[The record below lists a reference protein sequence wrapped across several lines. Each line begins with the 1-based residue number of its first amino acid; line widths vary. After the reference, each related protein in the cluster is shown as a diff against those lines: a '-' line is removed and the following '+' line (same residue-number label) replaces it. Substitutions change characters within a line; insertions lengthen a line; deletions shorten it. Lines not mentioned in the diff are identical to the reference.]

1 MRAGIRTPR
10 EPRPGPIRGERGDRV
25 AFFRTLQQLAPYLWE
40 YRIRVVLALSSLVL
54 AKVANVA
61 IPLVLKDIVNSLNT
75 HEALI
80 AVPIALLAAYG
91 ALRLGNAVF
100 GELRDVVFARV
111 TQRAI
116 RRAALAVF
124 RHLHALPLKFHLDR
138 QTGGVARDIER
149 GSRGVALLLN
159 FLLFNIIPTL
169 VEIGLVAGILIA
181 KFSPWFAVI
190 TFLTLA
196 LYVGFT
202 LLVTEWRTVFRRF
215 MNDMDSRA
223 NSQAVDSLLN
233 YETVKYFANEDY
245 ESARYDAYLG
255 QWEEAAVRNQVSL
268 AFLNVG
274 QATIIAFGA
283 TGLMV
288 LAARGVADHTMN
300 IGDLVLVNAFLL
312 QLYMPLHF
320 LGFVYREIKHSLAD
334 MERMFDL
341 LKAPLVIVDQVDAPA
356 LRVPKGEV
364 RFEHLGF
371 SYGDRPLLDDIDF
384 TIAPQTTTAVVGPS
398 GSGKSTL
405 VRLFARLYDPDAG
418 RILIDGQDIRMITQ
432 NSLRRAIGVVPQDP
446 VLFNDSLYVNI
457 AYGRPEATR
466 PEIEEAVAL
475 AHLDRFIASLPKGY
489 ETLVGER
496 GLKLSGG
503 EKQRVAI
510 ARTLLKRPQILLFDE
525 ATSAL
530 DAASERI
537 VQEGLALLA
546 HHRTTLVIAHRLATI
561 QHADQILVMRAGRI
575 VERGRHRELIA
586 QKGLYAE
593 LWALQQETKPPLSVT
608 ARALKGPDGTTPELE
623 TLG

>member
-1 MRAGIRTPR
+1 MR
-10 EPRPGPIRGERGDRV
+10 
-25 AFFRTLQQLAPYLWE
+25 QLAPYLWE
-40 YRIRVVLALSSLVL
+40 YRVRVVLALTSLVL
-54 AKVANVA
+54 AKVTNVG
-61 IPLVLKDIVNSLNT
+61 IPLILKDIVNSLNT
-75 HEALI
+75 QQAII
-80 AVPIALLAAYG
+80 AIPMALLAAYG
-91 ALRLGNAVF
+91 ALRLGNAIF

-111 TQRAI
+111 TQRAV
-116 RRAALAVF
+116 RRAALTVF

-181 KFSPWFAVI
+181 KFSVWFAVI

-196 LYVGFT
+196 IYIGFT

-245 ESARYDAYLG
+245 EAGRYDNYLK

-268 AFLNVG
+268 ALLNVG

-288 LAARGVADHTMN
+288 LAARGVANHSMS
-300 IGDLVLVNAFLL
+300 IGDLVLVNAFLI

-334 MERMFDL
+334 MEKMFDL
-341 LKAPLVIVDQVDAPA
+341 LKAPLVIVDPPNAPA
-356 LRVPKGEV
+356 LTIPRGEV
-364 RFEHLGF
+364 QFEHLGF
-371 SYGDRPLLDDIDF
+371 SYGGRPLLNDIDF
-384 TIAPQTTTAVVGPS
+384 TIAPQSTTAVVGPS

-405 VRLFARLYDPDAG
+405 VRLLARLYDPDTG
-418 RILIDGQDIRMITQ
+418 RILIDGQDIRAITQ
-432 NSLRRAIGVVPQDP
+432 KSLRQAIGVVPQDP
-446 VLFNDSLYVNI
+446 VLFNDNLYVNI

-466 PEIEEAVAL
+466 MEIEEAVEL

-489 ETLVGER
+489 DTLVGER

-530 DAASERI
+530 DAASERV

-561 QHADQILVMRAGRI
+561 QHADQILVMQAGRI
-575 VERGRHRELIA
+575 VERGRHRELIE
-586 QKGLYAE
+586 KGGLYAE
-593 LWALQQETKPPLSVT
+593 LWALQQETKPPRSR
-608 ARALKGPDGTTPELE
+608 AGRALDTPDDATPELE

>member
-1 MRAGIRTPR
+1 MRTPNAASR
-10 EPRPGPIRGERGDRV
+10 IAARERGAPENGNRV
-25 AFFRTLQQLAPYLWE
+25 SFFRTIRQLAPYLWE
-40 YRIRVVLALSSLVL
+40 YRVRVVLALSSLIL

-75 HEALI
+75 HEAII
-80 AVPIALLAAYG
+80 AVPMALLAAYG

-111 TQRAI
+111 TQRAV

-138 QTGGVARDIER
+138 QTGGIARDIER

-181 KFSPWFAVI
+181 KFSLWFAVI
-190 TFLTLA
+190 TFLTLIIYIA
-196 LYVGFT
+196 FT

-245 ESARYDAYLG
+245 EASRYDNHLK

-268 AFLNVG
+268 ALLNVG
-274 QATIIAFGA
+274 QATIIAVGT

-288 LAARGVADHTMN
+288 LAAQGVANHSMN
-300 IGDLVLVNAFLL
+300 IGDLVLVNAFLI

-334 MERMFDL
+334 MEKMFNL
-341 LKAPLVIVDQVDAPA
+341 LKAPLVIVDQADAPA
-356 LRVPKGEV
+356 LTIPRGEV

-371 SYGDRPLLDDIDF
+371 SYGGRPLLDDVNF
-384 TIAPQTTTAVVGPS
+384 TVAPQSTTAVVGPS

-405 VRLFARLYDPDAG
+405 VRLLARLYDPDTG
-418 RILIDGQDIRMITQ
+418 RILIDGQDIRAVTQ
-432 NSLRRAIGVVPQDP
+432 KSLRQAIGVVPQDP

-457 AYGRPEATR
+457 AYGRPDATR
-466 PEIEEAVAL
+466 LEIEAAVEL
-475 AHLDRFIASLPKGY
+475 AHLDRFIASLPHGY
-489 ETLVGER
+489 DTLVGER

-530 DAASERI
+530 DAASERV

-561 QHADQILVMRAGRI
+561 QHADQILVMQSGHI

-586 QKGLYAE
+586 KRGLYAE
-593 LWALQQETKPPLSVT
+593 LWALQQETKAPPSVSVH
-608 ARALKGPDGTTPELE
+608 APRPGDTTPELE
-623 TLG
+623 TLS

>member
-1 MRAGIRTPR
+1 MIR
-10 EPRPGPIRGERGDRV
+10 
-25 AFFRTLQQLAPYLWE
+25 QLAPYLWE
-40 YRIRVVLALSSLVL
+40 YRVRVALALSSLIL

-61 IPLVLKDIVNSLNT
+61 VPLVLKDIVNRLNS
-75 HEALI
+75 HDALI
-80 AVPIALLAAYG
+80 AVPLALLAAYG
-91 ALRLGNAVF
+91 ALRLANALF

-111 TQRAI
+111 TQRAV

-149 GSRGVALLLN
+149 GSRGTALLLN

-169 VEIGLVAGILIA
+169 VEITLVAGILIA
-181 KFSPWFAVI
+181 KFSIWFAVV
-190 TFLTLA
+190 TFVTLGI
-196 LYVGFT
+196 YVGFT
-202 LLVTEWRTVFRRF
+202 LFVTEWRTVFRRL
-215 MNDMDSRA
+215 MNNMDSRA

-233 YETVKYFANEDY
+233 YETVKFFANEDY
-245 ESARYDAYLG
+245 EASRYDTYLQ
-255 QWEEAAVRNQVSL
+255 QWESAAVRNQVSL
-268 AFLNVG
+268 ALLNVG
-274 QATIIAFGA
+274 QATIIALGT

-288 LAARGVADHTMN
+288 LAARGVAHHTMS

-312 QLYMPLHF
+312 QLYTPLHF

-334 MERMFDL
+334 MEKMFDL
-341 LKAPLVIVDQVDAPA
+341 LKAPLVIVDKPDAAP
-356 LRVPKGEV
+356 LVIPKGAV
-364 RFEHLGF
+364 VFDHISF
-371 SYGDRPLLDDIDF
+371 SYGGRPLLDDIDF
-384 TIAPQTTTAVVGPS
+384 TIAPQSTTAVVGPS

-405 VRLFARLYDPDAG
+405 VRLLARLYDPDAG
-418 RILIDGQDIRMITQ
+418 RIIIDGQDIREVTQ
-432 NSLRRAIGVVPQDP
+432 KSLRQAIGVVPQDP
-446 VLFNDSLYVNI
+446 VLFNDNLYVNI

-466 PEIEEAVAL
+466 EDIEEAVKL
-475 AHLDRFIASLPKGY
+475 AHLDRFIATLPQGY
-489 ETLVGER
+489 DTLVGER

-530 DAASERI
+530 DAASERV

-561 QHADQILVMRAGRI
+561 QHADQILVMQAGRI
-575 VERGRHRELIA
+575 IERGRHRELIE
-586 QKGLYAE
+586 KNGLYAT
-593 LWALQQETKPPLSVT
+593 LWALQQETKPPPSVSGTLFLS
-608 ARALKGPDGTTPELE
+608 PDGAAPELE